1 MNLRYPVMFGATLIL
16 AILAVVRAMPQVSDS
31 YRQQKNSRLTAAD
44 ESIVC
49 SRASYLA
56 YRKVGTEIGELML
69 DSSPIPKNA
78 ADKLRI
84 IGALAQITPS
94 GDGTQVFVS
103 YTPTGKVFSIT
114 CATSTCTLEE
124 MEIPMRACLTE
135 NWNNCVHSL
144 VRHAGTNYCLLEAS
158 N

>member
-1 MNLRYPVMFGATLIL
+1 MFGATLIM
-16 AILAVVRAMPQVSDS
+16 AILAVAHAIPQVSDS
-31 YRQQKNSRLTAAD
+31 YGQSEKPRLISAD

-78 ADKLRI
+78 ADKQRI
-84 IGALAQITPS
+84 IDALAQVTPS

-103 YTPTGKVFSIT
+103 YTPTGKVFSTT
-114 CATSTCTLEE
+114 CAASTCTLEE
-124 MEIPMRACLTE
+124 MEIPMQACLTE
-135 NWNNCVHSL
+135 NWDNCVHSL